1 MGGLFILFVFLLA
14 SLPLCVEAAFLK
26 RSEFAE
32 KCKKK
37 RSFFY
42 RREINNHMSAKAG
55 YNDQY
60 QLSVLLFEQVLRLL
74 PSERCEEV
82 AKAAAHS
89 C

>member
-1 MGGLFILFVFLLA
+1 MGGLFILFVSLLA
-14 SLPLCVEAAFLK
+14 SFPLCVEAAFLK

-37 RSFFY
+37 KSFY
-42 RREINNHMSAKAG
+42 RREINNHMSSKAC

-60 QLSVLLFEQVLRLL
+60 QLSVLLFEQVLSLL
-74 PSERCEEV
+74 LSERCEEV
-82 AKAAAHS
+82 AKAAAHF

>member
-1 MGGLFILFVFLLA
+1 
-14 SLPLCVEAAFLK
+14 
-26 RSEFAE
+26 
-32 KCKKK
+32 
-37 RSFFY
+37 
-42 RREINNHMSAKAG
+42 MSAKAG